1 MVSNKLWVLT
11 AAALLSISMVSNA
24 NQAVEGEVAAQQVAP
39 APSLNRFNPSYG
51 TSALAAP
58 TTISTTASTTEST
71 VASTTLPTI
80 ASTVAPTIPA
90 TPPAISTG
98 LTFNAAHPSAWMNWV
113 DPETHLPT
121 HMTFM
126 NPASYTQFMKPQF
139 YMEFMKSE
147 NLAAWMNPASYQIM
161 MDPQTMSYWMNPG
174 SYMHM
179 TNPAMYQATMNPANY
194 MIYLNPSTY
203 LAAFTGSQ
211 TCDPENPNKTSG
223 LFGSSCY

>member
-1 MVSNKLWVLT
+1 MVSNKLWALM

-24 NQAVEGEVAAQQVAP
+24 NQAVEGEVADEPVAP
-39 APSLNRFNPSYG
+39 ASTVNKFNPGYG
-51 TSALAAP
+51 TSVLAVP
-58 TTISTTASTTEST
+58 TTEST

-80 ASTVAPTIPA
+80 ASTVEPTVPA
-90 TPPAISTG
+90 TPPAISSG
-98 LTFNAAHPSAWMNWV
+98 LTFNAAHPSAWMNWI

-139 YMEFMKSE
+139 YMEFMKPE
-147 NLAAWMNPASYQIM
+147 NLAVWMNPASYQVM
-161 MDPQTMSYWMNPG
+161 MDPQTISYWMNPG

-179 TNPAMYQATMNPANY
+179 TNPAMYQATMHPANY
-194 MIYLNPSTY
+194 MIYLNPNTY

>member
-24 NQAVEGEVAAQQVAP
+24 NQAVEGEVAAKPAAP
-39 APSLNRFNPSYG
+39 APSVNRFNPSYG
-51 TSALAAP
+51 SSVLAAP
-58 TTISTTASTTEST
+58 TTESTIASTVVPTTEST
-71 VASTTLPTI
+71 VAPT
-80 ASTVAPTIPA
+80 VPA
-90 TPPAISTG
+90 TPPAISNG
-98 LTFNAAHPSAWMNWV
+98 LTFNAAHPSAWMNWI
-113 DPETHLPT
+113 DPQTHLPT

-139 YMEFMKSE
+139 YMEFMKPE
-147 NLAAWMNPASYQIM
+147 NLAAWMNPASYQKMI
-161 MDPQTMSYWMNPG
+161 DPQTISYWMNPG

-194 MIYLNPSTY
+194 MIYLNPNTY

-211 TCDPENPNKTSG
+211 TCDPENPNSTPG
-223 LFGSSCY
+223 LFGNGCY